1 MATAE
6 LVRKSPFDQIN
17 QGAFDKKFILTHLM
31 VVALLGGVTYWA
43 YKLAPDHL
51 RDPALAVVGVAFAL
65 AIIKSTVF
73 GFVGMVFAIG
83 LSPDSV
89 LFNNI
94 RLEDYL
100 LPPLLVVWWFKHSA
114 RKEELVK
121 SAVMSAVYLY
131 LFLAAFSTLKG
142 LMANTVWT
150 QTLALSFYFKYVQY
164 FVIMWFAM
172 NGLKRKEEVI
182 LLLLSAFLACAMVAS
197 IAKAGR
203 EQVLEEGV
211 RTFVR
216 ASGPEGE
223 TPNVLGGYYLIH
235 LMFGFS
241 LIYATK
247 NYLYRLVLLAF
258 ILAVAL
264 PLLYTYS
271 RTSFASFFVGL
282 FIICIFVDMRYL
294 LVVGIFAMCH
304 QIFLPHLQSI
314 PTDQTF
320 IDRYSTILDI
330 FGSEDGKPSSW
341 TARLSGWYVYYAKT
355 VNYDPVFGRG
365 VGSTTMVVDSS
376 FVKKFI
382 ETGALGILA
391 FLGILVRLGRTAMEV
406 IRNSEDQV
414 IKSVCIG
421 YMGVLTAMSVH
432 SVGVCSFSTIR
443 TAEPFFL
450 FSGVMLALH
459 AMYQKAQ
466 NYEEEDRDELE
477 RLRFDQ

>member
-1 MATAE
+1 
-6 LVRKSPFDQIN
+6 
-17 QGAFDKKFILTHLM
+17 
-31 VVALLGGVTYWA
+31 
-43 YKLAPDHL
+43 
-51 RDPALAVVGVAFAL
+51 
-65 AIIKSTVF
+65 
-73 GFVGMVFAIG
+73 
-83 LSPDSV
+83 
-89 LFNNI
+89 
-94 RLEDYL
+94 
-100 LPPLLVVWWFKHSA
+100 
-114 RKEELVK
+114 
-121 SAVMSAVYLY
+121 MSAVYLY

>member
-1 MATAE
+1 MATVE

-17 QGAFDKKFILTHLM
+17 QGAFEKKFVLSHFLVI
-31 VVALLGGVTYWA
+31 ALLGGVAYWA
-43 YKLAPDHL
+43 QKMAPEELKDQAMYLAG
-51 RDPALAVVGVAFAL
+51 AVFAI
-65 AIIKSTVF
+65 AIFKSTVF
-73 GFVGMVFAIG
+73 GFVGLVFAIG

-89 LFNNI
+89 IYNNI

-100 LPPLLVVWWFKHSA
+100 LPPLLVVWWIKRSA
-114 RKEELVK
+114 KKEELLK
-121 SAVMSAVYLY
+121 SAVQSAVYMY
-131 LFLAAFSTLKG
+131 LFIAAISTMKG
-142 LMANTVWT
+142 LIAGTVWG

-172 NGLKRKEEVI
+172 NGLKRKEEVVI
-182 LLLLSAFLACAMVAS
+182 LLLSAFMACAVVAY

-203 EQVLEEGV
+203 EQVLEQGL

-247 NYLYRLVLLAF
+247 NYIYRLVLLGF
-258 ILAVAL
+258 ILAVAM

-282 FIICIFVDMRYL
+282 LIICIFVDLRYL

-304 QIFLPHLQSI
+304 QILLPHLQSI
-314 PTDQTF
+314 PVEESF

-330 FGSEDGKPSSW
+330 FGSEEGKPSSW
-341 TARLSGWYVYYAKT
+341 TARLSGWYIYYSKT
-355 VNYDPVFGRG
+355 VDYDPFFGRG
-365 VGSTTMVVDSS
+365 VGSTTMMVDSS

-382 ETGALGILA
+382 ETGAFGVMA

-406 IRNSEDQV
+406 IRNTDDQL

-421 YMGVLTAMSVH
+421 YMGVLSAMSVH
-432 SVGVCSFSTIR
+432 SIGVCSFSTIR

-450 FSGVMLALH
+450 FSGVLLAVH
-459 AMYQKAQ
+459 GMYQRSK
-466 NYEEEDRDELE
+466 NFEDEDREELA
-477 RLRFDQ
+477 RMRFDR